1 MIKVLQ
7 SAGTASVLFI
17 CTVANAKSPEPTFPT
32 SIGLPSTE
40 DKLYKIGEHRYIH
53 KMFFKI
59 YDVALY
65 AEDGAQRKDILDA
78 KASYQLQFRYL
89 REVDKSIILK
99 SSAKILR
106 KNLVPEEL
114 DSITVRLNRLN
125 TAYQTV
131 GKGDRSS
138 LTYQPGIGT
147 TLHINDLPIITIE
160 GEDFARHYFT
170 IWLGKL
176 PISKSLKE
184 DLIKI

>member
-1 MIKVLQ
+1 MVKILQ
-7 SAGTASVLFI
+7 SAGTASILFI
-17 CTVANAKSPEPTFPT
+17 CIVAKAKSPEPTFPT

-53 KMFFKI
+53 NMFFKI

-65 AEDGAQRKDILDA
+65 AEDGVQRKDILDA

-89 REVDKSIILK
+89 REVDKSIVLK
-99 SSAKILR
+99 SSAKMLR
-106 KNLVPEEL
+106 KNLVQEEL
-114 DSITVRLNRLN
+114 DSIMARLNRLN
-125 TAYQTV
+125 AAYQTV

-147 TLHINDLPIITIE
+147 TLNINDLPIITVE
-160 GEDFARHYFT
+160 GEDFAKHYFT
-170 IWLGKL
+170 IWFGKL
-176 PISKSLKE
+176 PISKNLKQ

>member
-7 SAGTASVLFI
+7 FAGATSLLFI

-32 SIGLPSTE
+32 SIELPSIE

-53 KMFFKI
+53 NMFFKI

-65 AEDGAQRKDILDA
+65 TEDGAQRKDILDA
-78 KASYQLQFRYL
+78 KVSYQLQFLYL
-89 REVDKSIILK
+89 REVDKSIVLK
-99 SSAKILR
+99 SSAKMLS

-114 DSITVRLNRLN
+114 DSITARLNRLN
-125 TAYQTV
+125 AAYQTV

-147 TLHINDLPIITIE
+147 TLNINDLPIITVE
-160 GEDFARHYFT
+160 GEDFAKLYFT
-170 IWLGKL
+170 IWFGKL
-176 PISKSLKE
+176 PISKSLKQ

>member
-1 MIKVLQ
+1 MVKILQ
-7 SAGTASVLFI
+7 SAGTASILFI
-17 CTVANAKSPEPTFPT
+17 CIVAKAKSPEPTFPT

-53 KMFFKI
+53 NMFFKI

-65 AEDGAQRKDILDA
+65 AEDGVQRKDILDA

-89 REVDKSIILK
+89 REVDKSIVLK
-99 SSAKILR
+99 SSAKMLR
-106 KNLVPEEL
+106 KNLVQEEL
-114 DSITVRLNRLN
+114 DSIMARLNRLN
-125 TAYQTV
+125 AAYQTV

-147 TLHINDLPIITIE
+147 TLNINDLPIITVE
-160 GEDFARHYFT
+160 GEDFAKLYFT
-170 IWLGKL
+170 IWFGKL
-176 PISKSLKE
+176 PISKNLKQ

>member
-7 SAGTASVLFI
+7 FAGAASLLFI
-17 CTVANAKSPEPTFPT
+17 CAVANAKSPEPTFPT
-32 SIGLPSTE
+32 SIELPSIE

-53 KMFFKI
+53 NMFFKI

-65 AEDGAQRKDILDA
+65 TEDGAQRKDILDA
-78 KASYQLQFRYL
+78 KVSYQLQFRYL
-89 REVDKSIILK
+89 REVDKSIVLK
-99 SSAKILR
+99 SSAKMLS

-114 DSITVRLNRLN
+114 DSITARLNRLN
-125 TAYQTV
+125 AAYQTV

-147 TLHINDLPIITIE
+147 TLNINDLPIITVE
-160 GEDFARHYFT
+160 GEDFAKLYFT
-170 IWLGKL
+170 IWFGKL
-176 PISKSLKE
+176 PISKSLKQ